1 MIKNQKQVSITKE
14 RLSELQY
21 AMDSLRKEDVVSK
34 FDHQLATNSLTAMI
48 EDLQGQLDTYNS
60 LVHGNFHCLQAKN
73 LREIPHVLIA
83 ARLAQ
88 KLSQEALGERLG
100 LKGQQIQ
107 RYESTDYETA
117 SWPRIFEIAT
127 ALEVEFYFEKII
139 ILNEVEEEFLL
150 PEGVNAEVVDGAAE
164 KLRDC
169 HSLIMC

>member
-48 EDLQGQLDTYNS
+48 KDLQGQLDTYNS

-107 RYESTDYETA
+107 RYEATDYETA

-127 ALEVEFYFEKII
+127 ALEIEFYFEKII
-139 ILNEVEEEFLL
+139 LINESEEDFMT
-150 PEGVNAEVVDGAAE
+150 PKGMTPKDINAAE
-164 KLRDC
+164 TKLQNCR
-169 HSLIMC
+169 SLIMC